1 VGKEV
6 QGEFGER
13 AEMHPVTPGPRS
25 APGKT
30 GLASVYVQCGSK
42 PGTRPV
48 YDAAA
53 RNLGRALAEA
63 SIRVVYGGV
72 RTGLM
77 GSLADAVLEGGG
89 QVIGVLPDF
98 IAGSGMAHEGLSEM
112 RVVAS
117 MAERKALMLEL
128 SDAAIML
135 PGGVGTQDEFWEVLS
150 AAQLGLHAKPCGLL
164 NTEGYYDCLLAFIDR
179 AVAEGFF
186 PAEERSNIVVAK
198 EPEHLVAALSARA
211 IATEGVRKS

>member
-1 VGKEV
+1 
-6 QGEFGER
+6 
-13 AEMHPVTPGPRS
+13 
-25 APGKT
+25 
-30 GLASVYVQCGSK
+30 
-42 PGTRPV
+42 
-48 YDAAA
+48 
-53 RNLGRALAEA
+53 
-63 SIRVVYGGV
+63 
-72 RTGLM
+72 
-77 GSLADAVLEGGG
+77 
-89 QVIGVLPDF
+89 
-98 IAGSGMAHEGLSEM
+98 
-112 RVVAS
+112 
-117 MAERKALMLEL
+117 MLEL

>member
-1 VGKEV
+1 
-6 QGEFGER
+6 
-13 AEMHPVTPGPRS
+13 MHPVTPAPRP

-42 PGTRPV
+42 PGTRPA
-48 YDAAA
+48 YEAAA
-53 RNLGRALAEA
+53 RHLGRALAEA
-63 SIRVVYGGV
+63 SICVVYGGV

-89 QVIGVLPDF
+89 QVVGVLPEF

-128 SDAAIML
+128 SDAVIML
-135 PGGVGTQDEFWEVLS
+135 PGGVGTQDEFWEVLA

-186 PAEERSNIVVAK
+186 PADERSSIVVAK
-198 EPEHLVAALSARA
+198 EPEHLLETLSARA
-211 IATEGVRKS
+211 MALEEARKS